1 MHPQYNEN
9 TMSHDFCLVSVPNLI
24 NNASPQAIFEPACLP
39 ECHVA
44 GIGTLYSGGPIP
56 LVLQEVDV
64 SLMSEQYCVDN
75 SYMSSSQLDNS
86 MFCAGELD
94 NDGNGLTDGGKDS
107 CQGDSGG
114 PLICEHNGIP
124 FLTGVVSWGF
134 GCADEGAPGVYGDV
148 SIVKDWAM
156 NFFADGL
163 PSCKY
168 NDTIAYNPDV
178 EYNFMNSNSFTISE
192 SGGSIG
198 LTIPENYGDDN
209 DHTVTINRSG
219 STKAI
224 NLYIDKLDLEPG
236 YMIFSK

>member
-1 MHPQYNEN
+1 MKKIK
-9 TMSHDFCLVSVPNLI
+9 FCRDSY
-24 NNASPQAIFEPACLP
+24 FEHGK

-168 NDTIAYNPDV
+168 NDAYNPDV

-198 LTIPENYGDDN
+198 LT
-209 DHTVTINRSG
+209 
-219 STKAI
+219 
-224 NLYIDKLDLEPG
+224 
-236 YMIFSK
+236 